1 MLFGFLQ
8 KPTRSESICIYFE
21 VLSSSIPGI
30 HLNEQHETQTSLY
43 SEIHFDSVGQFLH
56 LNFNEIS
63 TICNFYFPTLDDNEN
78 AIDSINCLHLQEF
91 TGKVHV

>member
-8 KPTRSESICIYFE
+8 KPAPSESIRIYFE

-30 HLNEQHETQTSLY
+30 HLNQQHETQTSLC
-43 SEIHFDSVGQFLH
+43 SEIHFDFVGQFLH